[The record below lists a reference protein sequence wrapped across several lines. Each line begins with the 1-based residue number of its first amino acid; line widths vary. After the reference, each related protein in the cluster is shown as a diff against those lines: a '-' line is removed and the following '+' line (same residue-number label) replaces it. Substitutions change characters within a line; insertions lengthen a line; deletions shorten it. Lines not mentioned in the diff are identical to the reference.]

1 MGINK
6 MLNLNVDLFLDC
18 YNKQTYAKI
27 PHEFFQIPKLL
38 KRKNSC
44 FKKQSQSWGL
54 VFCLELFI
62 KCSNSKLIFQ
72 SHFESFSVTF
82 TTASKLLGLVCKI
95 YYFFVILIETT
106 KFFKTL

>member
-62 KCSNSKLIFQ
+62 KCSNSKLISKSFRKLF
-72 SHFESFSVTF
+72 SHFYNCKQTF
-82 TTASKLLGLVCKI
+82 RTCMQNLLLFCD
-95 YYFFVILIETT
+95 FD
-106 KFFKTL
+106 